1 MPDISSTG
9 NTANTD
15 HTAETGS
22 TANTAEALRAV
33 LAENDAE
40 MRVRLRTLA
49 AGELEARL
57 GNQEWSVREIVLHVI
72 HAERWLHTQ
81 LLGLRR
87 AVAPALPVPAIGGVT
102 LPEPDSEPDINHLLW
117 ALTAV
122 REDTLR
128 LLDGLSPAHLREP
141 ATLEVDGEPVDSS
154 FRTMLL
160 TAADHQLFHV
170 RQVERTLGRT

>member
-1 MPDISSTG
+1 MPDVSSAGNTASTG
-9 NTANTD
+9 N
-15 HTAETGS
+15 

-40 MRVRLRTLA
+40 MRARLRTLA
-49 AGELEARL
+49 AGDLEARL
-57 GNQEWSVREIVLHVI
+57 GDQEWSVREIVLHVV
-72 HAERWLHTQ
+72 HAERWLHEQ

-87 AVAPALPVPAIGGVT
+87 AVAAALPVPAIGGVT
-102 LPEPDSEPDINHLLW
+102 LPGPDSEADLNELLW
-117 ALTAV
+117 ALTVV

-128 LLDGLSPAHLREP
+128 LLDGLGPAHLREP
-141 ATLEVDGEPVDSS
+141 ATLEVDCEPVDSS